1 MPIVEYSLSK
11 SVPQKL
17 NTSYSRRDGSDNI
30 LVPSPICG
38 LVPEHELLD
47 RESVQRLREVSSESF
62 AN

>member
-1 MPIVEYSLSK
+1 MPIVEPSLSK

-17 NTSYSRRDGSDNI
+17 NTCYSRRDGSNI

-47 RESVQRLREVSSESF
+47 RESVLREVSSEIF